1 VPPLS
6 RGVTRLAFRIRK
18 GFAIM
23 ARERSTKQAPALNV
37 NDRLK
42 KLSKKRQEIIRP
54 ILEHPR
60 DYVLLSIRALAVRLG
75 TDPAT
80 IVRIVQGL
88 GFAAYRDFQHH
99 LHELS
104 LAFAT
109 SLDTMKAGETD
120 GGLPGH
126 VRISLEQDLKNLQ
139 GLKNSLETKRIVALA
154 KRIYKVRKILVLAG
168 DLADYLAYYFEY
180 QLSILGLPVVAATSA
195 GRIAHLVRAVGKQ
208 DLVIAISF
216 RRGLRQTV
224 EGAQIARKRG
234 AHCVGITDTYLS
246 PLARECQEVF
256 LASIES
262 TSFIASYT
270 APVAL
275 FNAILAACGDYRRAR
290 TLKVA
295 SEIAEE
301 QRQGTRWFTQ

>member
-1 VPPLS
+1 
-6 RGVTRLAFRIRK
+6 
-18 GFAIM
+18 M
-23 ARERSTKQAPALNV
+23 ERETSTKLVPVLNV
-37 NDRLK
+37 NERLE
-42 KLSKKRQEIIRP
+42 KLSQKRQEVIRP

-60 DYVLLSIRALAVRLG
+60 EYVLLSIRALAERLG

-80 IVRIVQGL
+80 VVRIVQGL
-88 GFAAYRDFQHH
+88 GFASYRDFQHH

-109 SLDTMKAGETD
+109 SLDTMKAGDGD
-120 GGLPGH
+120 GGLPAH
-126 VRISLEQDLKNLQ
+126 VRISLEQDVKNLQ
-139 GLKNSLETKRIVALA
+139 GLKNTLETKRIVALA
-154 KRIYKVRKILVLAG
+154 KRIYKARKILVLAG
-168 DLADYLAYYFEY
+168 DLAEYLAHYLEY
-180 QLSILGLPVVAATSA
+180 QLSILGLPVRSATSS
-195 GRIAHLVRAVGKQ
+195 GRIAHLSRAVGKQ

-224 EGAQIARKRG
+224 EGARLAREHG
-234 AHCVGITDTYLS
+234 AHCVGVTDTYLS

-270 APVAL
+270 APIAL
-275 FNAILAACGDYRRAR
+275 LNAILATCGDYRREH

-295 SEIAEE
+295 SEIAAE
-301 QRQGTRWFTQ
+301 QRQGFRWFTP